1 MGVVVARLDHVIFL
15 INGPGRVSLF
25 NPDSIK
31 ILENFSI
38 QSLIS
43 NYLGFLE
50 LIINFQI
57 KIKLDDQQGNLF
69 IKWGQTCKTIK
80 ISGREWLYPDSSKTL
95 LKPPLQRRK
104 ILTEFLKY
112 HPYLAIKSL
121 FRNKECPS

>member
-80 ISGREWLYPDSSKTL
+80 ISGRE
-95 LKPPLQRRK
+95 
-104 ILTEFLKY
+104 
-112 HPYLAIKSL
+112 
-121 FRNKECPS
+121 